1 MVGTRKELA
10 FVLFDQEK
18 RPSDP
23 AVKALGL
30 KPKTCYNYFQDWK
43 KLKETPPDEQKGS
56 EGEGKGSTG
65 DGKGSSDPSKK
76 VVGGKPIEVGKI
88 TITPENW
95 GFSQYGAILIL
106 DTYHQAKRDINYG
119 GTVGDFLCDITEFYR
134 RLVNYKEVQHGGGD
148 GKGRSSSEEDGRTS
162 PEPSREL
169 VPQQ

>member
-1 MVGTRKELA
+1 MAGTRKELA
-10 FVLFDQEK
+10 FALFDQEK

-23 AVKALGL
+23 AVKSLGL

-43 KLKETPPDEQKGS
+43 KLRATPPDEQ
-56 EGEGKGSTG
+56 KGSTG

-95 GFSQYGAILIL
+95 GFTQYGAILIL

-119 GTVGDFLCDITEFYR
+119 GTIGEFLCDITEFYR
-134 RLVNYKEVQHGGGD
+134 RLVNYKEVQRGGGNSE
-148 GKGRSSSEEDGRTS
+148 GRSSTEEDGRTS